1 MMQGAEPGRFS
12 YYECNGFILQYMNGK
27 QHMPASNDNKH
38 EQPDREEFVQLDF
51 PIEVERIPPRLVPN
65 QYSLAPEDDG
75 YLEGGGFFYENC
87 REIFLGRSGYGP
99 LRIAWDTNILIDY
112 AEFGDLIWGPDDDNE
127 YEFDPPVQET
137 RYRQE
142 LVALYKLVQ
151 LWMMR
156 DIRVRA
162 PRRQINDAQR
172 ELSESQWEIR
182 ATQLHHFLAA
192 VQCTLLD
199 KESFESAA
207 PFPPLPEG
215 STSDEWDCSLV
226 SEAVA
231 TGCHVFLTRDDG
243 LRRRLSQVA
252 RESFLA
258 IMSPFTL
265 VKALGNAGELGWGGE
280 GYVMPDNHKWLHFM
294 KATKHGEAWS
304 PDR

>member
-1 MMQGAEPGRFS
+1 
-12 YYECNGFILQYMNGK
+12 
-27 QHMPASNDNKH
+27 MPANNDDEHKQPTH
-38 EQPDREEFVQLDF
+38 EKFVQLNF
-51 PIEVERIPPRLVPN
+51 PIEVERIPPRPAPN
-65 QYSLAPEDDG
+65 RYSLAPEDDG
-75 YLEGGGFFYENC
+75 RLEGGGFFYENC
-87 REIFLGRSGYGP
+87 SEVFIGRSGYGP

-112 AEFGDLIWGPDDDNE
+112 AEFGDLIWGPEDDE
-127 YEFDPPVQET
+127 GYEFDPPVQEA

-162 PRRQINDAQR
+162 PQRQIDDAQR

-199 KESFESAA
+199 EDSLENVA
-207 PFPPLPEG
+207 PFPALPEG
-215 STSDEWDCSLV
+215 STGDEWDSSLV
-226 SEAVA
+226 SEAIA

-243 LRRRLSQVA
+243 LRRRLSQTA
-252 RESFLA
+252 RESFLV
-258 IMSPFTL
+258 IMSPSVL
-265 VKALGNAGELGWGGE
+265 IKALEDAEELGWRGE

-294 KATKHGEAWS
+294 KATKYGEEWS
-304 PDR
+304 PDH

>member
-1 MMQGAEPGRFS
+1 MPVNNNDEH
-12 YYECNGFILQYMNGK
+12 K
-27 QHMPASNDNKH
+27 QATH
-38 EQPDREEFVQLDF
+38 EEFVQLDF
-51 PIEVERIPPRLVPN
+51 PIEVERIPPRPVAN
-65 QYSLAPEDDG
+65 KYSLAPEDDG
-75 YLEGGGFFYENC
+75 CLEGGGFFYENC
-87 REIFLGRSGYGP
+87 SEIFLGRSGYGP

-112 AEFGDLIWGPDDDNE
+112 AEFGDLIWGPEDDE
-127 YEFDPPVQET
+127 GYEFDPPIQET

-162 PRRQINDAQR
+162 PQRQIDDAQR

-199 KESFESAA
+199 EDSLENVA
-207 PFPPLPEG
+207 PFPALPEG
-215 STSDEWDCSLV
+215 STGDEWDSSLV

-243 LRRRLSQVA
+243 LRRRLSQTA
-252 RESFLA
+252 RESCLV
-258 IMSPFTL
+258 IMSPYAL
-265 VKALGNAGELGWGGE
+265 VKALEDAGELGWGGE

-294 KATKHGEAWS
+294 KATKHGEGWS
-304 PDR
+304 PDH